1 MKPEETLKKINAM
14 QDLCVQVEQDNQKIE
29 EIASFLQEA
38 RTRHETL
45 YRFYQEEWSE
55 LLYDENGDTK
65 EVINTILKEH
75 LKHIPQGHYSITNQD
90 TLWDALN
97 DHRLGLIDLLK
108 TLVEIID

>member
-75 LKHIPQGHYSITNQD
+75 L
-90 TLWDALN
+90 
-97 DHRLGLIDLLK
+97 R
-108 TLVEIID
+108 